1 MFILITYAFHGCRKI
16 KYLTIIL
23 LLLRPAPIA
32 QLVECPLRGTG
43 GHGFDPDRDRPKSL
57 KMVLAAP
64 RLALRFTG

>member
-1 MFILITYAFHGCRKI
+1 MANTKFTSLKNINNVDVSLYN
-16 KYLTIIL
+16 YE
-23 LLLRPAPIA
+23 PAPIA

-43 GHGFDPDRDRPKSL
+43 GHGFDPGPRHT